1 MKAKLYP
8 VGFEVPGGHE
18 ARGPHVC
25 VTSGLKDGSKRDRE
39 GQSTESPTSEQH
51 IALRCRPGNHMF
63 DT

>member
-25 VTSGLKDGSKRDRE
+25 VTSGLKDGSKHPQRGTGRASP
-39 GQSTESPTSEQH
+39 QNLPLLNST
-51 IALRCRPGNHMF
+51 
-63 DT
+63 